1 MRDVLRC
8 KNTVLLNKRHLIR
21 DFQTGELR
29 IKELTPLM
37 IACIMGNLKTVIQI
51 VDEARKRLSEVDFK
65 LFIDMKIARAQGGN
79 NALLYACQ
87 SSNDNFM
94 LVDYLVQRAGANCNL
109 PNDSTRN
116 ALLTATRRS

>member
-65 LFIDMKIARAQGGN
+65 LFIDMKIARA
-79 NALLYACQ
+79 
-87 SSNDNFM
+87 
-94 LVDYLVQRAGANCNL
+94 
-109 PNDSTRN
+109 
-116 ALLTATRRS
+116 